1 MASTAV
7 RYPTPQRVDGSTQH
21 TSVEVT
27 DPLLWQGQRQGRA
40 EGGASTLQLFNLLLF
55 SVRIAKATCPS
66 DTPSTMVG
74 KWGQHC
80 EPAGGLMLSWA
91 RASRD
96 GWPEH
101 SIYSFNCNR
110 LMKRAR
116 CNRLMKRASFRDNQ
130 PIQFQESYLN
140 LHGIH
145 RRPVPWPA
153 TRQRFSVPDGIRD
166 TSFSI

>member
-66 DTPSTMVG
+66 DTSSTMVG

-80 EPAGGLMLSWA
+80 EPAGGTL
-91 RASRD
+91 REGD
-96 GWPEH
+96 GV
-101 SIYSFNCNR
+101 
-110 LMKRAR
+110 LLK
-116 CNRLMKRASFRDNQ
+116 
-130 PIQFQESYLN
+130 
-140 LHGIH
+140 HGIAKND
-145 RRPVPWPA
+145 PFGAYFAA
-153 TRQRFSVPDGIRD
+153 TP
-166 TSFSI
+166 SFLAWREGD